1 MAKELTLR
9 WGKRSRNNARLERG
23 VTMIETMIAV
33 AILLIV
39 VVGVLPVF
47 TVGFQVT
54 EQQGDISTR
63 TSEYAQDKMES
74 LIKLNFT
81 DGATDTTVYPPA
93 AVGGTGLGGAMGASA
108 TVGAVPPAA
117 AVAKYVDYYA
127 YDGTYQN
134 GTAAGAYYTRQW
146 SITTDATGTLK
157 TITVAVTSVQKS
169 GVLGL
174 APSTTLVCI
183 KSNNL

>member
-1 MAKELTLR
+1 MAKEFTLR
-9 WGKRSRNNARLERG
+9 RGKRSRNTARLERG

-39 VVGVLPVF
+39 VVGVLPAF

-63 TSEYAQDKMES
+63 TSEYAEDKMES
-74 LIKLNFT
+74 LMKLTFP
-81 DGATDTTVYPPA
+81 DGTTDTTQFPP
-93 AVGGTGLGGAMGASA
+93 VPGGTGLGGAMGAST
-108 TVGAVPPAA
+108 TVGAVQPAA
-117 AVAKYVDYYA
+117 AVAQYVDYYA
-127 YDGTYQN
+127 VDGTYQQ

-146 SITTDATGTLK
+146 SITTDATGNLK
-157 TITVAVTSVQKS
+157 TITVNVTSLQK
-169 GVLGL
+169 GRVLGL
-174 APSTTLVCI
+174 APSTTLVCV

>member
-1 MAKELTLR
+1 MAKELTFR
-9 WGKRSRNNARLERG
+9 REKRSRNTAQLERG

-39 VVGVLPVF
+39 VAGVLPAF

-74 LIKLNFT
+74 LVKLTFT

-93 AVGGTGLGGAMGASA
+93 AVGGSGLGGVMGASA
-108 TVGAVPPAA
+108 TVGAVAPAA
-117 AVAKYVDYYA
+117 AVAKYADYL
-127 YDGTYQN
+127 DVN
-134 GTAAGAYYTRQW
+134 GNLLTSSAGAYYTRQW
-146 SITTDATGTLK
+146 SITSDSTTTLK
-157 TITVAVTSVQKS
+157 TITVSATSAQKA
-169 GVLGL
+169 GVLGV

>member
-1 MAKELTLR
+1 MAKERTLR
-9 WGKRSRNNARLERG
+9 WGRRSRNNAPLERG

-47 TVGFQVT
+47 TAGFQVT

-74 LIKLNFT
+74 LLKLDFLDST
-81 DGATDTTVYPPA
+81 TDTTKFPPVA
-93 AVGGTGLGGAMGASA
+93 GGTGLGGAMAAST

-117 AVAKYVDYYA
+117 AVANYVDYYA

-157 TITVAVTSVQKS
+157 TITVAVTSVQKA

>member
-74 LIKLNFT
+74 LLKLDFLDNT
-81 DGATDTTVYPPA
+81 TDTTKFPPVA
-93 AVGGTGLGGAMGASA
+93 GGTGLGGAMAGST

-117 AVAKYVDYYA
+117 AVANYVDYYA
-127 YDGTYQN
+127 YDGTPQQ

-169 GVLGL
+169 GVLGI

-183 KSNNL
+183 KSSGL